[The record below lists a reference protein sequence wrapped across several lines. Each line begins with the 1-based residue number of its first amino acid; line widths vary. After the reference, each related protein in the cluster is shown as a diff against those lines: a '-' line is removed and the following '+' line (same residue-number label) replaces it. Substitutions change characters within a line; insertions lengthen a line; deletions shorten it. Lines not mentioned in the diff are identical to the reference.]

1 MIATNKA
8 KCLKCGEVLISH
20 IPDSRM
26 ACACGNL
33 TIAGGKEY
41 CERHY
46 KDSTMWEEMMERED
60 DTKT

>member
-1 MIATNKA
+1 
-8 KCLKCGEVLISH
+8 
-20 IPDSRM
+20 M

-46 KDSTMWEEMMERED
+46 KDSTMWEEMMVRED